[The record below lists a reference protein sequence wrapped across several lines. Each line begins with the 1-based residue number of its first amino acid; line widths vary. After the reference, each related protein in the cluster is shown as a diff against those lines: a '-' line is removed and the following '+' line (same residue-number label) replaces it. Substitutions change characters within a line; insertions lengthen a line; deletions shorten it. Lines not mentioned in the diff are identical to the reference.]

1 MTVAVRGN
9 ANAEE
14 LAAIVA
20 ILTSRPEP
28 EPDGYR
34 DWRETRLKALRNKG
48 LRDSPEL

>member
-1 MTVAVRGN
+1 MTLAVRGN

-14 LAAIVA
+14 VAAVVA

-34 DWRETRLKALRNKG
+34 EWRETRLKALRNKD
-48 LRDSPEL
+48 LRNSNEP